1 VKVMQRK
8 AVILFSGGLDSTTC
22 LAIAQS
28 QGFDCY
34 AISFNYGQ
42 KHVYELDAAKRI
54 ATKMGV
60 KEHKIVNLGLGTL
73 TNSALTDN
81 NLSIPDFKKSGE
93 IPTTY
98 IPARNLVFLS
108 IALSWAEGLGSKD
121 IFIGANQVDYSGYPD
136 CRPLF
141 LKNFELAAN
150 AGTKSGTEGVA
161 YKIHAPILDLAK
173 HEIIQLGSSL
183 GVDYG
188 LTLSCYRAN
197 WLGESCGTCD
207 SCHYRKTGFEKANM
221 VDPTRYFSV
230 LSAKRLKATQI

>member
-1 VKVMQRK
+1 MQRK

-136 CRPLF
+136 CHRLF
-141 LKNFELAAN
+141 
-150 AGTKSGTEGVA
+150 
-161 YKIHAPILDLAK
+161 
-173 HEIIQLGSSL
+173 
-183 GVDYG
+183 
-188 LTLSCYRAN
+188 
-197 WLGESCGTCD
+197 
-207 SCHYRKTGFEKANM
+207 
-221 VDPTRYFSV
+221 
-230 LSAKRLKATQI
+230 